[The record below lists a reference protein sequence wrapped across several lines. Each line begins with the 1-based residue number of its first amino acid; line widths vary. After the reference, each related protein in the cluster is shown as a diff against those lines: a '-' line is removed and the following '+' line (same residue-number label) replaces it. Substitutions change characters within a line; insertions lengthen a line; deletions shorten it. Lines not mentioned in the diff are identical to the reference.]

1 MRKPKLNL
9 ISRKSDHP
17 PSRRRLLAVAA
28 AACFSEGGG
37 VCAAEGGEAANRDA
51 TPRSPAAGFITNR
64 SPQLLALPLA
74 RELRRVTRTL

>member
-1 MRKPKLNL
+1 MTRF
-9 ISRKSDHP
+9 
-17 PSRRRLLAVAA
+17 RRRASLRCEVPVARMRDGLRGLHA
-28 AACFSEGGG
+28 W
-37 VCAAEGGEAANRDA
+37 GEAANRDA